1 MIVNKILI
9 FVFISKISHSE
20 NSHKELYWIVYWIVF
35 KKIEK

>member
-9 FVFISKISHSE
+9 FAFISKIPHSE
-20 NSHKELYWIVYWIVF
+20 NSDKELYWIVYWIVF